1 MRYTV
6 SAASTGTLRFNETD
20 RVASILQNI
29 TMILSTRKGS
39 VPLYRDFGLPMD
51 FVDRPGANFRTESRI
66 PIDRMPYAINTH
78 TPEDIAVRE
87 AVEEWEPRATVLG
100 VTFDQSAEQAGK
112 LIPVVEVEISSE

>member
-1 MRYTV
+1 MRYTM
-6 SAASTGTLRFNETD
+6 SAASAGTLRLNETD
-20 RVASILQNI
+20 RIASVLQNI

-51 FVDRPGANFRTESRI
+51 FVDRP
-66 PIDRMPYAINTH
+66 
-78 TPEDIAVRE
+78 TPVARVMMISAVRE